1 MGRVDL
7 NHFRASIVGTALLAL
22 MAVGVVFF

>member
-1 MGRVDL
+1 MKRVDL
-7 NHFRASIVGTALLAL
+7 KNFRASIVGTALLAL